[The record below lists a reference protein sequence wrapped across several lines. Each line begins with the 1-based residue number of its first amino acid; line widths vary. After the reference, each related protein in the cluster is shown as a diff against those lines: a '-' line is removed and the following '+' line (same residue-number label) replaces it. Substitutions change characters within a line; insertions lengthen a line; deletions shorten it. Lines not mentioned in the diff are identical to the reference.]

1 MKSCPRVDNW
11 IIRLCFAIVGG
22 SVEND
27 DGLALS
33 VCNMND
39 RLRVFRERLHI
50 FNVNDTRTRG
60 SLDSSE
66 LLGSPE
72 LL

>member
-1 MKSCPRVDNW
+1 M
-11 IIRLCFAIVGG
+11 
-22 SVEND
+22 END
-27 DGLALS
+27 DGLAWS

-50 FNVNDTRTRG
+50 FNANDTGTRA